1 MFVEPA
7 ARVGYVAAGREG
19 NAMFKLDG
27 KYYIGT
33 SDLHGWNT
41 SVTHVIESTGSNIQ
55 GSYTSEYTLAGTEM
69 DYSHVTQTGFFV
81 TVKGTKQTT
90 VINAGD
96 RWADFAWNGIGYN
109 QWVPMTKTG
118 ARPQY
123 HSLSQWQ
130 FNATTGEWRVGPRT
144 TTPSTLTFRPTASRS
159 RR

>member
-1 MFVEPA
+1 M
-7 ARVGYVAAGREG
+7 
-19 NAMFKLDG
+19 
-27 KYYIGT
+27 
-33 SDLHGWNT
+33 
-41 SVTHVIESTGSNIQ
+41 THVIESTGSNIQ
-55 GSYTSEYTLAGTEM
+55 GSYMLTEYTLAGTEM

-130 FNATTGEWRVGPRT
+130 FNATTGEWRVGPKSNYALNPDFQADRI
-144 TTPSTLTFRPTASRS
+144 LGL